1 MKIRK
6 LPEKKNNLVFFWLM
20 YPEMYSDVFYK
31 YEKGQS
37 GVRFAGSRQL
47 RVRVLAEAARLSRPE
62 SARLD

>member
-1 MKIRK
+1 
-6 LPEKKNNLVFFWLM
+6 M